1 MSASTNESLPGGLC
15 NRTLDTIVER
25 NNMVEFGA
33 PYLTLHSAMS
43 PDPVGMVRVFG
54 PGPETTGPV
63 EKVVYVALAV
73 PAIGLDSHMVFAFT
87 QGDSPVPHFT
97 LDSVHGQGTYAFHL
111 DLIQRAEL
119 ATHLTYLDWSHSPL
133 SPTYDDVETWEGL
146 GGTTLGPRQFA
157 MMSPWMLV
165 HRADEATFRKM
176 DGPVGAYLDQW
187 SALVA
192 AEVPAEVLADVA
204 DTDLAARDQRN
215 RANIFSPDVD
225 PIWGQVAQLLNPE
238 TMEVMRGQLL
248 NNVMPTELPA
258 QVNA

>member
-1 MSASTNESLPGGLC
+1 MSESLPGGLC

-25 NNMVEFGA
+25 NRMVEVGE

-43 PDPVGMVRVFG
+43 PDPVGAVRVFG
-54 PGPETTGPV
+54 PGPETTGAV

-87 QGDSPVPHFT
+87 RGNSPVPHFT
-97 LDSVHGQGTYAFHL
+97 LDSVHAQGTYAFHL

-119 ATHLTYLDWSHSPL
+119 ATHLTYLDWSHAPL

-146 GGTTLGPRQFA
+146 SGTTLGPRQFA

-165 HRADEATFRKM
+165 HRADEASFIAM
-176 DGPVGAYLDQW
+176 DGPVGAYLDHW
-187 SALVA
+187 SSLVLG
-192 AEVPAEVLADVA
+192 EVPADVLADVA

-215 RANIFSPDVD
+215 RANIFSPEVD

-238 TMEVMRGQLL
+238 TMEVMRRQLL
-248 NNVMPTELPA
+248 DNTIPTELPDSVRA
-258 QVNA
+258 